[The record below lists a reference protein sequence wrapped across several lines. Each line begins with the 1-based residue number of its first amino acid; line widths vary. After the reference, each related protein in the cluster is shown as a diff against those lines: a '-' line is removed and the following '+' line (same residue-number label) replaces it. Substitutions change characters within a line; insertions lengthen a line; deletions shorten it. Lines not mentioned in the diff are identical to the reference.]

1 MAVATSPVEVGVKDL
16 KNNLSHYLDLV
27 KTGDKVIVTHRG
39 RPVAVLS
46 AVEPPTDRL
55 AELIAAGVAR
65 PPVNRTRH
73 RPGPRIKAKGSVSD
87 LVADQRR

>member
-1 MAVATSPVEVGVKDL
+1 MAVAPSRVEVGVKDL
-16 KNNLSHYLDLV
+16 KNNLSHYLEV
-27 KTGDKVIVTHRG
+27 VQTGDKVIVTHRG
-39 RPVAVLS
+39 RPIAVIS
-46 AVEPPTDRL
+46 AMEPPTDRL

-73 RPGPRIKAKGSVSD
+73 RLGTPIRAKGPVSD

>member
-1 MAVATSPVEVGVKDL
+1 MKDL

-65 PPVNRTRH
+65 PPVNRRRH
-73 RPGPRIKAKGSVSD
+73 RLAPPIRANGPVSD